1 MSDIRSPGDSL
12 DISTARAQVRASI
25 FAAMDREGVVTAQA
39 HVGESAVARPSHY
52 NIVIPLT
59 RGRALAFNTITD
71 AFAVWSDIDVANY
84 ERLQREPVSLRAP
97 ELGDFVSAGYLVP
110 NDMDEVAELEQRYM
124 GVRFDPAQATMTV
137 APTMACNFG
146 CDYCFQG
153 ADKPSTMMSTE
164 VQDAFIAYLERKV
177 ESLKALHIAWYGG
190 EPLLGLKVIE
200 SLSKR
205 IMALCKAKGVRYSAF
220 IVTNGYALDRD
231 VAKRLQACLVQSCQI
246 TLDGPAEF
254 HDQRRALLSG
264 KGTYGKILD
273 NIQGWI
279 NEVPIAVST
288 RVNIDERNFASVLS
302 LLEDLGARGLGH
314 KRNFAI
320 YFAPVEAIT
329 EVCHGCSH
337 VQMTKRS
344 YAQYEVLLYRRAFE
358 LGLAPLPK
366 PPKFLGNCQA
376 VHPSGLLLLPT
387 GDVHK
392 CWDTVHDASHRVGTI
407 FEPDRIPE
415 SPRFKSWIAWSPFKN
430 DTCRNCRILPNCA
443 GACAHKFVNRH
454 VTLGEAGSLPCP
466 SWKFNMVERLLL
478 RAEKMN
484 VITKEDV
491 VPGAGETSAEIV
503 GRNHTFE
510 SVGAYANVS
519 ST

>member
-1 MSDIRSPGDSL
+1 MSTPETVS
-12 DISTARAQVRASI
+12 AREQIRASI
-25 FAAMDREGVVTAQA
+25 LATIEQ
-39 HVGESAVARPSHY
+39 ESFGVARSFPNGSAAAKPSRY

-59 RGRALAFNTITD
+59 QGRALAFNTVTS

-97 ELGDFVSAGYLVP
+97 ELRDFVSAGYLVP
-110 NDMDEVAELEQRYM
+110 QDMDEVAEQEERYNA
-124 GVRFDPAQATMTV
+124 VRFDPARATMTV

-153 ADKPSTMMSTE
+153 ADKPSTMMPQE

-177 ESLKALHIAWYGG
+177 EGLKALHIAWYGG

-200 SLSKR
+200 SLSQR
-205 IMALCKAKGVRYSAF
+205 IIALCKAKGVHYSAF
-220 IVTNGYALDRD
+220 IVTNGYALDLG
-231 VAKRLQACLVQSCQI
+231 VAKRLFACGVTSCQI
-246 TLDGPAEF
+246 TLDGPAEH
-254 HDQRRALLSG
+254 HDKRRALLSG
-264 KGTYGKILD
+264 RGTYEKILQ

-279 NEVPIAVST
+279 NEVPIVVST
-288 RVNIDERNFASVLS
+288 RVNIDERNFDSVLG

-314 KRNFAI
+314 RRNFGI

-344 YAQYEVLLYRRAFE
+344 YAKYEVLLYRRAFE
-358 LGLAPLPK
+358 LGLTALPK
-366 PPKFLGNCQA
+366 PPAYLGNCQA
-376 VHPSGLLLLPT
+376 IRPSGLLLLPT

-392 CWDTVHDASHRVGTI
+392 CWDTVHDAKHRVGTI
-407 FEPDRIPE
+407 FEPERIPE
-415 SPRFKSWIAWSPFKN
+415 SPRFKAWIAWSPFKN

-443 GACAHKFVNRH
+443 GACAHKFVNPT
-454 VTLGEAGSLPCP
+454 VTLGEAGALPCP

-478 RAEKMN
+478 RAEKLG
-484 VITKEDV
+484 VIAKADV
-491 VPGAGETSAEIV
+491 IAGAGETSADVV

-510 SVGAYANVS
+510 SVAAYASAN
-519 ST
+519 